1 LIIAK
6 IKIFSCNHKIVMS
19 KKVIMNKIYRP
30 KVYFTSKVFTYKEI
44 GSNEKISGFLR
55 KTIRDLWNHLDRISE
70 VKIFNGRFPTEEQIK
85 KELDTFNPC
94 ILGCH
99 LSHNISS
106 EILRSSNLFAVS
118 TSTAGY
124 DHIQRTEKD
133 DIIIT
138 HTPGVLHE
146 TVADYTIAIIMANLR
161 NLIDLHKYLWD
172 NKWTS
177 DDKWDLDKSLSSVI
191 TDKTLGIIG
200 LGEIGKEVV
209 KKLYPWGVKIL
220 YNDNNQKKDFEKYF
234 PLIEFKENI
243 EEIFRISDIISLH
256 IPLNQSTEKLINRNL
271 LKLMKKDSLLV
282 NTARGGILDLETLL
296 DMLEKKEIKINFA
309 FDVFS
314 TEPIDSFTLNRLKKI
329 KKDQPDIRMI
339 FIPHNASAD
348 ANTRA
353 KMVIIFLKDIIK
365 IIKSS
370 SIEDLKK
377 INIIPEHKNQLAE
390 KNWRIHKYW
399 RKK

>member
-1 LIIAK
+1 
-6 IKIFSCNHKIVMS
+6 MS

-220 YNDNNQKKDFEKYF
+220 YNDNNQKKDFEKYY
-234 PLIEFKENI
+234 PLIEFRENI

-353 KMVIIFLKDIIK
+353 KMVIIFLRDIIK

-377 INIIPEHKNQLAE
+377 INIILEHKNQLAE

>member
-1 LIIAK
+1 
-6 IKIFSCNHKIVMS
+6 MS

-220 YNDNNQKKDFEKYF
+220 YNDNNQKKDFEKYY
-234 PLIEFKENI
+234 PLIEFRENI